1 MCEPISTTSLVLGG
15 LSAASGAASAYGQH
29 QGQVAQANAANA
41 AASNNYDYNS
51 GIVISAD
58 GLYKGNDFVD
68 ISRAT
73 MTLEGKQIRLKSLS
87 DGYFPLN
94 IFCSCRRGL

>member
-1 MCEPISTTSLVLGG
+1 MIGSVINSIEIDYLD
-15 LSAASGAASAYGQH
+15 H
-29 QGQVAQANAANA
+29 KFMA

-73 MTLEGKQIRLKSLS
+73 MTLEGKQIRFESLS
-87 DGYFPLN
+87 DGYFL
-94 IFCSCRRGL
+94 